1 MRSLFTVFTLIYLIL
16 ENMSLMGEKCG
27 FQVIFD
33 TCCVVY
39 NWSISLL
46 PPIVLDNLFGKNQNF
61 LREKVEF
68 SFIIDKITI

>member
-46 PPIVLDNLFGKNQNF
+46 PPIVLDYLFGNQNF

>member
-16 ENMSLMGEKCG
+16 EYMSLMGENCV
-27 FQVIFD
+27 FHVIFD

-46 PPIVLDNLFGKNQNF
+46 PPIVLDNLFGKNQN
-61 LREKVEF
+61 LNEYEK
-68 SFIIDKITI
+68 IKGYLCKWNM